1 MTASLL
7 LLVLTCNGLGK
18 FTVSVDQSSSFYLTV
33 NLHPELAESD
43 HGGLFLFVSAGLVF
57 IASVG
62 IIPLRSSSVNLI
74 LISVL
79 FGFTSAK
86 ASLGWAFPL
95 TMVIVLLILKIF
107 IVLLLGFFPNAYC
120 FLAGRQRIPF
130 TRDSSLPFCVCVHL
144 QSLSCDYWLMACKRS
159 VEFPISIPRVQ
170 LGLLWVRRHSVPRH
184 SRSHGDRYVWRMHSG
199 NRFSQ
204 RFSIRHSVYNNPVE
218 GVVHGC

>member
-33 NLHPELAESD
+33 SLHPELAESD
-43 HGGLFLFVSAGLVF
+43 HGGLFLFVSAGRVF

-74 LISVL
+74 LVSVL

-95 TMVIVLLILKIF
+95 SMVIVLLNLKIF
-107 IVLLLGFFPNAYC
+107 LTYHFIA
-120 FLAGRQRIPF
+120 
-130 TRDSSLPFCVCVHL
+130 
-144 QSLSCDYWLMACKRS
+144 WL
-159 VEFPISIPRVQ
+159 
-170 LGLLWVRRHSVPRH
+170 
-184 SRSHGDRYVWRMHSG
+184 
-199 NRFSQ
+199 FSQ
-204 RFSIRHSVYNNPVE
+204 RLLFFGRAAANTFHTRFIASLLCLCSLAIS
-218 GVVHGC
+218 